1 MRIRMSTDKLQLFT
15 YFIVIC
21 ALGSILL
28 SCPFSYV
35 SREPVAYIDALF
47 ISVSAVCVTG
57 LSTVDMRVF
66 SVTGFLVIM
75 ALIELGGL
83 GIITFVALYI
93 AVPKRRMS
101 LVNRAVVREFFIEDV
116 ELEPKRILRSII
128 LFTVIIE
135 TVCASVL
142 FVEFKNEGSTRPL
155 LDAAFH
161 SVSAFCNAGFSTY
174 QDSLCPFAGNL
185 AIQAIVMVLIV
196 SGGIGFTVLTDISRR
211 FIMRKRAHISFH
223 SRMVITVTAS
233 LIVVSAALIFLSE
246 RHAALSNMTT
256 MQQIAASLFSSITPR
271 TAGFSVVPQGTFSP
285 ATNLLTTVLMFIGG
299 SPGSIAGGIKTT
311 TFTIVI
317 IYAIRGNTERN
328 GLNIF
333 RRNIDTSVVEKAFS
347 IFAKSMMI
355 VVVALAMLLC
365 TERGF
370 LASGEFS
377 VFDLMF
383 EVVSAFGT
391 VGLSLGV
398 TASLSLLGKIVIIAT
413 MFIGRTG
420 IFAMALGF
428 AHSDKER
435 LFEYPSANVLV
446 G

>member
-1 MRIRMSTDKLQLFT
+1 MSTDKIQLFT
-15 YFIVIC
+15 YFIAMC
-21 ALGSILL
+21 LLGSFLL
-28 SCPFSYV
+28 SCPFSYE
-35 SREPVAYIDALF
+35 SKIPVPYIDALF

-57 LSTVDMRVF
+57 LSTVDMSVF

-75 ALIELGGL
+75 GLIELGGL
-83 GIITFVALYI
+83 GIITFVSLYI

-116 ELEPKRILRSII
+116 EVEPKSILRSII
-128 LFTVIIE
+128 LFTVGIE
-135 TVCASVL
+135 AICAVL
-142 FVEFKNEGSTRPL
+142 LIPEFKREGSARPV

-185 AIQAIVMVLIV
+185 AIQAIIMVLIV

-211 FIMRKRAHISFH
+211 FIFRKRTRMSFH
-223 SRMVITVTAS
+223 SRTVLTVTAI
-233 LIVVSAALIFLSE
+233 LILASAALIFLAE
-246 RHAALSNMTT
+246 RNTSLAGLSTV
-256 MQQIAASLFSSITPR
+256 QKLFASLFSAITPR
-271 TAGFSVVPQGTFSP
+271 TAGFAVVPQEDFSP
-285 ATNLLTTVLMFIGG
+285 ATDLLVIVLMFIGG

-311 TFTIVI
+311 TFMIVI

-328 GLNIF
+328 GLNML

-347 IFAKSMMI
+347 IFAKSLMI
-355 VVVALAMLLC
+355 LIIALAMLLC
-365 TERGF
+365 TERSLLSAGRY
-370 LASGEFS
+370 SE
-377 VFDLMF
+377 FDLFF

-398 TASLSLLGKIVIIAT
+398 TAHLSMLGKIVIIGT

-428 AHSDKER
+428 ARREKEH